1 MNLIFF
7 IFFSF
12 NRFIALGNDFLNK
25 YMQNESNWLTS
36 SFSGFNWIV
45 QQTMKILMKILKLKS
60 TVYNGDDYGNKLN
73 NLTPLETLIYTQ
85 PKHRDT
91 LRIIPVVTNYMNN
104 TFNSRLPVLACRLL
118 CAFAMEFRMS
128 LLACLDLEPYQIR
141 LTFLM
146 RLCDE
151 MESDNLKLAVIEFVE
166 ACIYTQPGLTEVF
179 FKIVYKRENRF
190 LPKIP
195 KTKNIAEGIPSYM
208 KECLA
213 AVRADSN
220 VIVSQLLGKILSLF
234 HALWKNGMQ
243 SLVQDLVDA
252 EDFWPSLLSPL
263 FTKEIV
269 LDIQTYSQLF
279 NIIGVELFKCS
290 SSAENINGNS
300 GGGGGGGGLDDRFR
314 KTVEKFFQPTTF
326 RQWIDT
332 ILNLPHEQIDEKNI
346 STETPEWLSRLQ
358 SFKDMCIIMIRKQ
371 SLHGIQ
377 IPDECYKYF
386 ADRCLAALVERAEYT
401 DDFWPFII
409 LSELFLVIL
418 MNFKYKHT
426 ETIDEDNLM
435 MRQITTLLNT
445 LAVSYQEIHCR
456 AKESILTIAF
466 KSIDCLFNDVH
477 ENPTI
482 SSNFVRSICEILCHE
497 ITQAEGILCE
507 TNKVDKTMNNDLH
520 LPFLLSINV
529 LKKIITKM
537 DRNDN
542 RKSFHCHLITNK
554 IYNRVLN
561 CLHLTLPIYEW
572 RKVSLELLNLLI
584 TLADGSCSAELLH
597 MDVGY
602 YLWLKLLPPRDL
614 LRAQYSSVPQMPSKS
629 LNQNQTVSSLT
640 ALPTIKWQTN
650 DWWPIYEHGI
660 RFVTIMLKRHTF
672 FFLKESLMFVG
683 VHEEFLMDSILL
695 AKTAM
700 NSDAMTLIR
709 TALEFVAELLM
720 YEKQWRLDHAQS
732 MMALMVSYINCL

>member
-1 MNLIFF
+1 
-7 IFFSF
+7 
-12 NRFIALGNDFLNK
+12 
-25 YMQNESNWLTS
+25 MQNESNWLTS
-36 SFSGFNWIV
+36 SFSGFNLII
-45 QQTMKILMKILKLKS
+45 QQSIKILMKILKLKS
-60 TVYNGDDYGNKLN
+60 TVYYGDVD
-73 NLTPLETLIYTQ
+73 NLTPLESLIYTQ

-91 LRIIPVVTNYMNN
+91 LRIVPVVTNYMNN

-166 ACIYTQPGLTEVF
+166 ACIHTQPGLTEVF

-195 KTKNIAEGIPSYM
+195 KINNIAEGIPSYM

-263 FTKEIV
+263 YTNEIV

-279 NIIGVELFKCS
+279 NIIGIELFKCTS
-290 SSAENINGNS
+290 NVAETNGNNNS
-300 GGGGGGGGLDDRFR
+300 GGGVDERFR
-314 KTVEKFFQPTTF
+314 KAVEKFFQPITF
-326 RQWIDT
+326 RRWIDT
-332 ILNLPHEQIDEKNI
+332 ILNLPHEQIDEKTI

-358 SFKDMCIIMIRKQ
+358 SFKDMCVIMIRKPW
-371 SLHGIQ
+371 HNIQ

-386 ADRCLAALVERAEYT
+386 ADRCLATLVERAEDT

-426 ETIDEDNLM
+426 ETTDEDTLM

-445 LAVSYQEIHCR
+445 LAVSYQEIHSR

-466 KSIDCLFNDVH
+466 KSIDCVLNDVH
-477 ENPTI
+477 ENTTT

-497 ITQAEGILCE
+497 ITEAEGMLCE
-507 TNKVDKTMNNDLH
+507 SKKTEKMTENNLH
-520 LPFLLSINV
+520 LSFLLSINV
-529 LKKIITKM
+529 LKKIVQKI
-537 DRNDN
+537 DFYDN
-542 RKSFHCHLITNK
+542 RQTFYCHLITNK

-561 CLHLTLPIYEW
+561 CLNLTLPIYEW

-584 TLADGSCSAELLH
+584 TLADGSCSDELLH

-614 LRAQYSSVPQMPSKS
+614 LRAQYSTVSQMPSKS
-629 LNQNQTVSSLT
+629 IQQQHQAVGV
-640 ALPTIKWQTN
+640 PTIKWQTN

-660 RFVTIMLKRHTF
+660 RFVTIMLKQHRF
-672 FFLKESLMFVG
+672 FFIKESLMFVG

-709 TALEFVAELLM
+709 TSLEFVAEMLI

-732 MMALMVSYINCL
+732 MMALMVCELL